1 MQGLRFLAIVL
12 CLIHVA
18 AHASMP
24 ASPQLQCAIARLQ
37 RFSDANTSELEE
49 LVGECSGI

>member
-12 CLIHVA
+12 CLIHGA
-18 AHASMP
+18 AHASSP
-24 ASPQLQCAIARLQ
+24 APPQLQRAIARLQ
-37 RFSDANTSELEE
+37 RFSDAYLSELEE